1 MLSESSHKPKQRP
14 SKDHWVL
21 ADNHGV
27 FSFSEGLL
35 PTLLQVEPKSGGH
48 VVSEQEVLY
57 EVSNGVATV
66 TINRPA
72 KYNALNTNV
81 RAALNDFFMQAEKDD
96 SVRVII
102 LTGAGEKAFAAGAD
116 ITGFPGLNSKEI
128 REPAKQGQDLSV
140 YIESIGK
147 PVIAA
152 INGIALGGGCELAMA
167 CDIRYA
173 SANARFG
180 QPEILLG
187 IIPGYGGTVR
197 LPRLVGLGRA
207 KELVFTGDQIS
218 ADEAFRIGLVNKV
231 FESIEALHKGV
242 GELAAKLAERPGVA
256 IKMAKQSLNSAWQ
269 KSLRDSLAYELDV
282 FCQTFDTEDK
292 EEGVAAFLEKRKA
305 AFKHK

>member
-1 MLSESSHKPKQRP
+1 M
-14 SKDHWVL
+14 
-21 ADNHGV
+21 
-27 FSFSEGLL
+27 
-35 PTLLQVEPKSGGH
+35 
-48 VVSEQEVLY
+48 SEQEVLY
-57 EVSNGVATV
+57 EVADGVATI

-72 KYNALNTNV
+72 KYNALNGAVREALTN
-81 RAALNDFFMQAEKDD
+81 FFKKAEEDD
-96 SVRVII
+96 VVRVIV

-116 ITGFPGLNSKEI
+116 ISQFPGINSKVV
-128 REPAKQGQDLSV
+128 RPAAKQGQDISV
-140 YIESIGK
+140 YIESMSK

-152 INGIALGGGCELAMA
+152 INGVALGGGCELAMA

-207 KELVFTGDQIS
+207 KELVYTGDQIK
-218 ADEAFRIGLVNKV
+218 ADEALRIGLVNKV
-231 FESIEALHKGV
+231 FDSVEDLHKGV
-242 GELAAKLAERPGVA
+242 KELTDKLVERPGVA
-256 IKMAKQSLNSAWQ
+256 MKLAKQSLNSSWQ
-269 KSLRDSLAYELDV
+269 MSLRDSLAFELDV

-305 AFKHK
+305 TFKHR